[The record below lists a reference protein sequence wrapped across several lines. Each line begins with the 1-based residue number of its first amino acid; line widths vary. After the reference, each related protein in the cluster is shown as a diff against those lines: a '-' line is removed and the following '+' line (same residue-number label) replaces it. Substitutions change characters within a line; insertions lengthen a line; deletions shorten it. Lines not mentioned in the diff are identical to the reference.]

1 MNQFLGSLLLIPAE
15 QMLNHLLANDDYLAV
30 RLRRFS
36 GKSICLH
43 SRKPTSRITL
53 HVLEGRVRLSSLDAD
68 QLDLLPDASITGD
81 AGALLGLLTDS
92 GSKPLANTAIEIT
105 GDALLVQDLFTTVR
119 GLDLDWL
126 DYLSPFLGEI
136 LTHELGQASVQARQW
151 SAQARENL
159 GRNVDAYLK
168 EELQLLPD
176 RERMRHFSNQ
186 LDHLRLRLDRLRA
199 RTELL
204 QSRLDKSL
212 KNQHLSS

>member
-1 MNQFLGSLLLIPAE
+1 MNSHLKKSQ
-15 QMLNHLLANDDYLAV
+15 LNPLKDEDV
-30 RLRRFS
+30 TKSS
-36 GKSICLH
+36 GY
-43 SRKPTSRITL
+43 
-53 HVLEGRVRLSSLDAD
+53 
-68 QLDLLPDASITGD
+68 
-81 AGALLGLLTDS
+81 
-92 GSKPLANTAIEIT
+92 SKTQ
-105 GDALLVQDLFTTVR
+105 LLVR
-119 GLDLDWL
+119 SHCGRL